1 MNFSFTQNGPLGWKY
16 YGSEG
21 GPPSTMD
28 AILEGKRTST
38 LRKGLP
44 RAIEIGDKV
53 TFFDSKAR
61 EAEVVVTGRRY
72 VDPSMAEELS
82 ETELWTPEFLT
93 WYMNKN
99 GLEGGKMEQL
109 LYSLSES

>member
-1 MNFSFTQNGPLGWKY
+1 
-16 YGSEG
+16 
-21 GPPSTMD
+21 MD
-28 AILEGKRTST
+28 AIIEGKRTST

-44 RAIEIGDKV
+44 RAIKIGDTV
-53 TFFDSKAR
+53 TFFDSKGR

-72 VDPSMAEELS
+72 VDPSMADELS

-99 GLEGGKMEQL
+99 GIEGGKMEQL
-109 LYSLSES
+109 LYILSKS